1 MLILPSHFSF
11 GRTLHVRSRSPRLR
25 FSVFFLSLTRETMA
39 METDCLESR
48 ETMNIETDYL
58 ESFAQV
64 QLLYHE
70 VYPLFTF
77 SNSCFNFHAN
87 TSHGYSKARRVLSKP
102 SILCVV
108 LEAFEK
114 FNYKGFVNVCSK
126 FQFFLIIN
134 SHI

>member
-1 MLILPSHFSF
+1 
-11 GRTLHVRSRSPRLR
+11 
-25 FSVFFLSLTRETMA
+25 
-39 METDCLESR
+39 
-48 ETMNIETDYL
+48 MNIETNYL

-64 QLLYHE
+64 QLLYHK

-87 TSHGYSKARRVLSKP
+87 TGHGYSKARRILSEP